1 MISNPK
7 LKKIFQTYVF
17 GVVSI
22 INKRIRHDKRKI
34 ILYSNMGFR
43 DNVKSLYDYLIE
55 QKYNEQ
61 YEIICCCND
70 FKRWSFVNI
79 PNVKF
84 VSCVKGFFYY
94 FFAGYVFYSFG
105 KIPIVPGINQKTIQ
119 LWHGSPYK
127 AADAGMLKGH
137 SWKHQYYSF
146 SVATSRTFA
155 KIWSRYFSMPLDHV
169 LIGGQPR
176 SDILYKSWP
185 EYDFGDYKKLVL
197 WAPTFRYS
205 SKMGY
210 QDVEDAKIVPILHS
224 EDFIKIN
231 GYDEYFEGWGSED
244 KDLAARL
251 QNSGCQKRYLKFAG
265 IVYHLWHEQGFKYNE
280 DKNLQYLEAL
290 NTRNSV
296 RCMDGVDK
304 YL

>member
-94 FFAGYVFYSFG
+94 
-105 KIPIVPGINQKTIQ
+105 PN
-119 LWHGSPYK
+119 
-127 AADAGMLKGH
+127 
-137 SWKHQYYSF
+137 
-146 SVATSRTFA
+146 
-155 KIWSRYFSMPLDHV
+155 
-169 LIGGQPR
+169 
-176 SDILYKSWP
+176 
-185 EYDFGDYKKLVL
+185 
-197 WAPTFRYS
+197 FR
-205 SKMGY
+205 K
-210 QDVEDAKIVPILHS
+210 
-224 EDFIKIN
+224 
-231 GYDEYFEGWGSED
+231 
-244 KDLAARL
+244 
-251 QNSGCQKRYLKFAG
+251 
-265 IVYHLWHEQGFKYNE
+265 
-280 DKNLQYLEAL
+280 
-290 NTRNSV
+290 
-296 RCMDGVDK
+296 
-304 YL
+304 

>member
-84 VSCVKGFFYY
+84 VSCVKGFFII
-94 FFAGYVFYSFG
+94 S
-105 KIPIVPGINQKTIQ
+105 
-119 LWHGSPYK
+119 L
-127 AADAGMLKGH
+127 
-137 SWKHQYYSF
+137 
-146 SVATSRTFA
+146 
-155 KIWSRYFSMPLDHV
+155 
-169 LIGGQPR
+169 
-176 SDILYKSWP
+176 
-185 EYDFGDYKKLVL
+185 
-197 WAPTFRYS
+197 
-205 SKMGY
+205 
-210 QDVEDAKIVPILHS
+210 QDMC
-224 EDFIKIN
+224 FIAL
-231 GYDEYFEGWGSED
+231 G
-244 KDLAARL
+244 
-251 QNSGCQKRYLKFAG
+251 RYL
-265 IVYHLWHEQGFKYNE
+265 
-280 DKNLQYLEAL
+280 
-290 NTRNSV
+290 
-296 RCMDGVDK
+296 
-304 YL
+304 